1 MTQPVHLARE
11 AGEVGAQRASGEAP
25 SRGKTLTRGASLRDL
40 SRSAGEVNRPRGH
53 LVEVDQIWKSYTPGT
68 HVVRDV
74 SFTLAPGEFLTLLGP
89 SGSGKTSTLMMVAGF
104 EEPDRGA
111 IRVDDRDVAGLP
123 PERRNFGVVFQGYAL
138 FPHMSVLDNVAF
150 PLRMKRIGATA
161 RRRAAMEMLE
171 KVGLADF
178 AARRP
183 RALSGGQQQRV
194 ALARALVFEPDA
206 LLLDEPLGALD
217 RQLREALQIEIKQI
231 QRRVGVSILFVTHD
245 QDEAMMMSD
254 RIAVMDHGRIAQL
267 GTPDEVYLHPETP
280 FVAGFLGETNLL
292 RGICAAP
299 WDGHALV
306 RFAGA
311 ESPARLSRGG
321 ARPKD
326 GDTVQVSLRPE
337 RIALLHDT
345 ESADCVVTGVVTDR
359 VFLGRHT
366 RLVVQALGQGI
377 VVSSAAALPAA
388 VEIGATIRL
397 GWSREDA
404 QILHD
409 A

>member
-1 MTQPVHLARE
+1 MNMALPIVPPAAVVAARHL
-11 AGEVGAQRASGEAP
+11 
-25 SRGKTLTRGASLRDL
+25 
-40 SRSAGEVNRPRGH
+40 
-53 LVEVDQIWKSYTPGT
+53 EVDRVWKSYAAGV

-74 SFTLAPGEFLTLLGP
+74 SFSLAQGEFLTLLGP

-104 EEPDRGA
+104 EAPTRGA
-111 IRVDDRDVAGLP
+111 IRVDGRDVAQLP

-138 FPHMSVLDNVAF
+138 FPHMTVLENVAF
-150 PLRMKRIGATA
+150 PLRMKRLGAAA
-161 RRRAAMEMLE
+161 RRRTAMEMLD
-171 KVGLADF
+171 KVGLAEF

-217 RQLREALQIEIKQI
+217 RKLREALQIEIKDL

-254 RIAVMDHGRIAQL
+254 RIAVMEAGRIVQL
-267 GTPDEVYLHPETP
+267 GAPDEVYLHPETP

-292 RGICAAP
+292 RGQCVAQLGGYAT
-299 WDGHALV
+299 V
-306 RFAGA
+306 RFGDDVAG
-311 ESPARLSRGG
+311 PARLSRGG
-321 ARPKD
+321 ARPD
-326 GDTVQVSLRPE
+326 VGAAVRISIRPE
-337 RIALLHDT
+337 RIGLLRPGET
-345 ESADCVVTGVVTDR
+345 ACCVIEAVVWDR

-366 RLVVQALGQGI
+366 RLAVQALGQTLI
-377 VVSSAAALPAA
+377 VSAAEPPAA
-388 VEIGATIRL
+388 SVVRGTLVRL

-404 QILHD
+404 QILNETGE
-409 A
+409 ATG